1 MMTKLK
7 NNLIVLVER
16 RDVRKD
22 IRVKFLWVLKFNNK
36 DGKKKPKK
44 DNQENTG
51 GENEN

>member
-1 MMTKLK
+1 MMIKLK

-22 IRVKFLWVLKFNNK
+22 IRVKFNSK
-36 DGKKKPKK
+36 DGKKKPKEGNPEDK
-44 DNQENTG
+44 G